1 VPNQLVLHARIV
13 LLANEGKNNKQ
24 IAQALAITVDTVRLL
39 DLDCET
45 KQLMGL
51 ESCQCRK
58 ARIVRNHIACAIL
71 VWVRLK
77 QIVRETGKTVYMVK
91 HGLLS
96 DYMRQQLRSPT
107 VIMVL
112 A

>member
-1 VPNQLVLHARIV
+1 LRWKIEQFHR
-13 LLANEGKNNKQ
+13 
-24 IAQALAITVDTVRLL
+24 
-39 DLDCET
+39 ET
-45 KQLMGL
+45 KQLTGL
-51 ESCQCRK
+51 ERCQCRK

-77 QIVRETGKTVYMVK
+77 QVAWETRQTIYMVK
-91 HGLLS
+91 KGLLS

-107 VIMVL
+107 VSMVL